1 MKTRRIVFLMI
12 FLPLLMVQYSIS
24 FAQTHSYSQSSVLP
38 TASEIK
44 ATNARLPVMVADGTM
59 WTKVEYDR
67 ATKTERFYY
76 KLTQPV
82 DERIITP
89 SVLNQLKTNMKN
101 ALRQNSSSIKRVNA
115 GMTYLYLYYSSDNRK
130 LYEIKINKSDF

>member
-1 MKTRRIVFLMI
+1 MKTRCIAFLMF

-38 TASEIK
+38 TASEIES
-44 ATNARLPVMVADGTM
+44 TNARLPVSVADGTM

-76 KLTQPV
+76 RLTQPV
-82 DERIITP
+82 DERTIT
-89 SVLNQLKTNMKN
+89 SAVLYQLKGNMKN
-101 ALRQNSSSIKRVNA
+101 AMRQNPNSMKRVNA

-130 LYEIKINKSDF
+130 LYEIRIDKSDF